1 MTNLQAGSVKQPGVK
16 TGSNL
21 PKIGTIRK
29 VTPLIGAEILDVDL
43 RKLTP
48 ELIAGIRAT
57 LLESSVVFFR
67 DQTLTEDEHKALG
80 RAFGKLHIHP
90 LVKTQIATHP
100 EIVVIETDANS
111 TRVAGELWHS
121 DATADPEPP
130 LGSLLYM
137 REAPANGGGDTLFAS
152 TAAAYDALSPSMKE
166 FLEGLTAIH
175 DGEQLRVRVNALRNP
190 DERQLF
196 SEHPVVRTHPET
208 GRKCLFVNRVY
219 TSHIVQLT
227 KSESDAVL
235 AYLFAHMEI
244 PQFQCRFKWQTNSIA
259 FWDNRS
265 ALHHAVWD
273 YFPQRRFAHRV
284 TICGDRP
291 V

>member
-1 MTNLQAGSVKQPGVK
+1 MPTLQAGSAKRPETK
-16 TGSNL
+16 AGSDAL
-21 PKIGTIRK
+21 KMGAIRK

-48 ELIAGIRAT
+48 ELVAGIRAT

-67 DQTLTEDEHKALG
+67 DQRLTEDELKAVG

-90 LVKTQIATHP
+90 LVKTQITAHP

-111 TRVAGELWHS
+111 TRVSGEVWHS
-121 DATADPEPP
+121 DATADSEPP

-152 TAAAYDALSPSMKE
+152 TTAAYDALSASMKK

-175 DGEQLRVRVNALRNP
+175 DGEQLRRDVKALRNP
-190 DERQLF
+190 NERQIF

-208 GRKCLFVNRVY
+208 GRKCLFVNRIY

-227 KSESDAVL
+227 KSESDALL
-235 AYLFAHMEI
+235 AYLYAHMEI
-244 PQFQCRFKWQTNSIA
+244 PQFQCRFKWQTNSLA

-265 ALHHAVWD
+265 TLHHAVWD